1 MKAQYA
7 ALTCA
12 LLLCVAGCSE
22 GGVGTPAAASQI
34 LNTHCPVMGGEI
46 DGQTFVEW
54 NGQKVGFCCPPCID
68 DWKKMADAERKD
80 KLAEAA
86 ANADSSEAHADHDH
100 DHDDHDHSAA
110 DEHDDHD
117 DTSPDENADGQGDE
131 AETTEA
137 E

>member
-1 MKAQYA
+1 MKMKTQFA
-7 ALTCA
+7 ALTCV

-22 GGVGTPAAASQI
+22 GGPGTPVAASEI

-68 DWKKMADAERKD
+68 DWKEMADTERTD

-86 ANADSSEAHADHDH
+86 ANAGSSEEHADHE
-100 DHDDHDHSAA
+100 HDDHDHSAA
-110 DEHDDHD
+110 EEHSGDDDASSDE
-117 DTSPDENADGQGDE
+117 TVNES
-131 AETTEA
+131 ETTET